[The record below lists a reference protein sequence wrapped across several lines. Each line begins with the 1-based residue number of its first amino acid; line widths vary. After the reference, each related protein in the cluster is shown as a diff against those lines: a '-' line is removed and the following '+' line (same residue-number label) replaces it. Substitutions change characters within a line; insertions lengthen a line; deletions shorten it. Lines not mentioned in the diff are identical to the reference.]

1 MSTVTTVPH
10 LPDAAK
16 DHSGN
21 YWSCV
26 VLAQSHVD
34 HGISES
40 IMYHCLSTFNAY
52 VALAQDPP
60 NKLQGGPV
68 YKLTTRLPDHL
79 GFVPSGLYGP
89 KVFDPP
95 VEEEQVFYQFRGN
108 RQTMS
113 RMVDLPHRP
122 TRDVTIIAG
131 PFGDEP
137 LALYTI
143 HGGPLAPKEPATL
156 TEHDSDADRQES
168 IEFWAV
174 HALSSHPPNVY
185 VNEQGQVVAPT
196 PVLVEE

>member
-1 MSTVTTVPH
+1 MSTVDPWN

-16 DHSGN
+16 DHSGS

-34 HGISES
+34 HGITEN
-40 IMYHCLSTFNAY
+40 IICHCIDALNAY
-52 VALAQDPP
+52 VALSQDPT
-60 NKLQGGPV
+60 NKLQAGPV
-68 YKLTTRLPDHL
+68 YKLTTPLPPDL

-89 KVFDPP
+89 KVFDAP

-113 RMVDLPHRP
+113 RMIDLPHRA

-131 PFGDEP
+131 PYGDEP
-137 LALYTI
+137 LVLYTI

-156 TEHDSDADRQES
+156 TEHDSDADRHES
-168 IEFWAV
+168 LEFWRV
-174 HALSSHPPNVY
+174 HALSSHPPTVY
-185 VNEQGQVVAPT
+185 VDAQGKVLMGT